1 VGSGKVGDPDGE
13 NRTLKMIALILVI
26 ALLTTTYGWWECRE
40 KNERL
45 ADDLYINSLHS
56 RLVLSDM
63 ADFLENSIEN
73 NATSDYLRL
82 QLIRYGEHALFLRNT
97 FSELYDLT
105 HEEKYS
111 TLSTATSNLNDF
123 LSDVSNDDSM
133 RMRTRVKNN
142 LGTLKKI
149 QELFK
154 ELSKYQKPEE
164 IPESLAEELLNA
176 SRGMK

>member
-1 VGSGKVGDPDGE
+1 MKKK
-13 NRTLKMIALILVI
+13 RTLKII
-26 ALLTTTYGWWECRE
+26 ALLLAIALLAATYAWAGCRK

-45 ADDLYINSLHS
+45 VESVYLDSLRS

-63 ADFLENSIEN
+63 ADFLEHSIEH
-73 NATSDYLRL
+73 NASDAYLRL
-82 QLIRYGEHALFLRNT
+82 QLIRYEENVLSLGNV

-105 HEEKYS
+105 GERKYS
-111 TLSTATSNLNDF
+111 TLSEALSSVDGF
-123 LSDVSNDDSM
+123 LTDVSNDEPEK
-133 RMRTRVKNN
+133 MRTRVKDN
-142 LGTLKKI
+142 LEALKRL

-176 SRGMK
+176 SRELR